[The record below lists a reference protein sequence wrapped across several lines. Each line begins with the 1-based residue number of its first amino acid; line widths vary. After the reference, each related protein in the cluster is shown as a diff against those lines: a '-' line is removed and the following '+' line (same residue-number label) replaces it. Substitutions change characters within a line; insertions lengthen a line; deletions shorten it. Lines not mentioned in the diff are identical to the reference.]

1 MPRTPVWV
9 AVGLLGTIGLSAPRA
24 GRAADGSSVPP
35 DAQMLLDLDLLKD
48 ADLSRDRG
56 LLTRMQI
63 LERMR
68 LLEAL
73 PVLEAPLPRDTSAPS
88 GAKDR

>member
-24 GRAADGSSVPP
+24 GRTADGSAEPP

-56 LLTRMQI
+56 LLTRMQM

-73 PVLEAPLPRDTSAPS
+73 PALEAPLPREAPASS

>member
-1 MPRTPVWV
+1 MARAPVWL

-24 GRAADGSSVPP
+24 GRAADGASEPP

-48 ADLSRDRG
+48 ADLARDRG
-56 LLTRMQI
+56 FLTRMQI

-73 PVLEAPLPRDTSAPS
+73 PVLEAPPRGAPAPS
-88 GAKDR
+88 ETKDR

>member
-9 AVGLLGTIGLSAPRA
+9 AVGLLGTIGLSAPRT
-24 GRAADGSSVPP
+24 GRAADGSAEPP
-35 DAQMLLDLDLLKD
+35 DAQMLLDLDLLED

-56 LLTRMQI
+56 LLARMQI